1 MMNRSR
7 NRGCCNHAAAAQDN
21 APCETVRD
29 CCGGTMNIYRAPAT
43 AWYPCAP
50 GSVAADILCA
60 QQNEKDDCYDREA
73 SCGDCKED
81 WGKSLRRAVERCENA
96 AREACEAAREANQSA
111 CEAVQSASEAAQSAC
126 ESQEASCESRACA
139 ERAERAACESCE
151 CAEAAQRGSDCGCR
165 RNNANGCRN

>member
-7 NRGCCNHAAAAQDN
+7 NRGCSGNRAAAVQEN

-43 AWYPCAP
+43 PWYPCAP

-60 QQNEKDDCYDREA
+60 QQNANDSRSNKES
-73 SCGDCKED
+73 SCENED
-81 WGKSLRRAVERCENA
+81 WRGSIRRAVERCENA
-96 AREACEAAREANQSA
+96 AREACESA
-111 CEAVQSASEAAQSAC
+111 CEASQSA
-126 ESQEASCESRACA
+126 CESRACA

-151 CAEAAQRGSDCGCR
+151 CAEAAQRGSDCNCR
-165 RNNANGCRN
+165 RNNAGNACRS